1 MDDTLVDSANEDDD
15 VSITPTLPQFMS
27 SEKDEKVPEVK
38 LPEKA
43 VKVNLPQEKEI
54 RKTTVELPN
63 IQIEMTTVE
72 TGKAVSIEA
81 LLDSG
86 ATHCYIDK
94 NFVQQNNLNTH
105 KLHKAIPV
113 YNVNNT
119 RNEAGDITD
128 VIDMKVRI
136 DDHTERVTFA
146 VTLL

>member
-1 MDDTLVDSANEDDD
+1 
-15 VSITPTLPQFMS
+15 MS
-27 SEKDEKVPEVK
+27 SEKDEKVPKVK

-43 VKVNLPQEKEI
+43 VEVNLPQEKERI

-63 IQIEMTTVE
+63 IQIEMTTVD

-94 NFVQQNNLNTH
+94 TFVQQNNLDTH

-113 YNVNNT
+113 YNVDNT

-146 VTLL
+146 VKSLSPVQRGVC